1 MLCTCFE
8 RGTMKNGIPIKDEY
22 SITEVATITGFSPS
36 TILRWISEGHLKAH
50 RLGMKF
56 WRINR
61 IDVERIINPK
71 EGN

>member
-1 MLCTCFE
+1 
-8 RGTMKNGIPIKDEY
+8 MKNGIPIKDEY

-36 TILRWISEGHLKAH
+36 TILRWIKEEYLTAH
-50 RLGMKF
+50 RRGKKF

-61 IDVERIINPK
+61 SEVERIINIYPK

>member
-1 MLCTCFE
+1 
-8 RGTMKNGIPIKDEY
+8 MKNGIPIKDEY
-22 SITEVATITGFSPS
+22 SITEAAKITGFSPS
-36 TILRWISEGHLKAH
+36 TILRWIKEEDLKAH
-50 RLGMKF
+50 RLGKKF